1 MGTVSASSPRT
12 AVYTP
17 KGVIPHAALLRQ
29 ACAHCGKFLAAA
41 SRRSRG
47 RVSVPVWLIILSDQL
62 PIIALVGR
70 YPTNQLI
77 GRRCLVRRSEDLS
90 SPTLPGRRAY
100 PELPTV
106 SDGYPRA
113 HGSFPTR
120 SSPVRHVSAPKDAPS
135 DLHALGT
142 PPALILSQDQTLHQV
157 RISSPHPPVATGW
170 IGMRRSSSALY

>member
-1 MGTVSASSPRT
+1 
-12 AVYTP
+12 
-17 KGVIPHAALLRQ
+17 
-29 ACAHCGKFLAAA
+29 
-41 SRRSRG
+41 
-47 RVSVPVWLIILSDQL
+47 
-62 PIIALVGR
+62 
-70 YPTNQLI
+70 
-77 GRRCLVRRSEDLS
+77 RRCLVRRSEDLS

-157 RISSPHPPVATGW
+157 RFSSPHPPVATGW
-170 IGMRRSSSALY
+170 IGMRRSSSALVLVSLGPPA